1 MPAQGRQTGLRE
13 LGLPYAVDPAITKH
27 LAAFL
32 RQAAVVMN
40 GSSANQR
47 MARPHAVL
55 FNGGFCAPAV
65 TRERIV
71 EGISPWFGG
80 TEKGWPPR
88 LLHNENV
95 DSAASPGAAFYRRV
109 WRGLFFRL

>member
-55 FNGGFCAPAV
+55 FNGGFCGPAGA
-65 TRERIV
+65 RERIV
-71 EGISPWFGG
+71 EAIFAWFGG
-80 TEKGWPPR
+80 TERGWRPPR
-88 LLHNENV
+88 LHNQAVGNGGC
-95 DSAASPGAAFYRRV
+95 SR
-109 WRGLFFRL
+109 

>member
-55 FNGGFCAPAV
+55 FNGGFFAPPG
-65 TRERIV
+65 TPERVV
-71 EGISPWFGG
+71 EANFPLVGVN
-80 TEKGWPPR
+80 EKGRRPP
-88 LLHNENV
+88 LPHKEK
-95 DSAASPGAAFYRRV
+95 DPQGASP
-109 WRGLFFRL
+109 

>member
-1 MPAQGRQTGLRE
+1 MPAHGRPTGLRD
-13 LGLPYAVDPAITKH
+13 LGLPYASDPAITKH

-32 RQAAVVMN
+32 TQAAVVMS
-40 GSSANQR
+40 GSPANQR

-71 EGISPWFGG
+71 DAISALFVV
-80 TEKGWPPR
+80 TQKGWGPT
-88 LLHNENV
+88 LLNKQ
-95 DSAASPGAAFYRRV
+95 ALAIPASRGAPCY
-109 WRGLFFRL
+109 G

>member
-1 MPAQGRQTGLRE
+1 MAGQQALRE
-13 LGLPYAVDPAITKH
+13 LGLPYASDPAITKH

-32 RQAAVVMN
+32 TQAAVAMN

-47 MARPHAVL
+47 MARPNAVL

-71 EGISPWFGG
+71 EAISAWFGG
-80 TEKGWPPR
+80 AQTAGGPSSSTTKR
-88 LLHNENV
+88 
-95 DSAASPGAAFYRRV
+95 
-109 WRGLFFRL
+109 